1 VPEYQWVRVCI
12 SGIEL
17 YRSPEF
23 PVSCHKIPVV
33 AIQAE
38 RKRIVR
44 FAKGVVQFQGL
55 QGSGL

>member
-1 VPEYQWVRVCI
+1 MVRVCI
-12 SGIEL
+12 TGIEL

-23 PVSCHKIPVV
+23 PVSCHKIRVA

-44 FAKGVVQFQGL
+44 FAEGVVHFQGF
-55 QGSGL
+55 QSSGL